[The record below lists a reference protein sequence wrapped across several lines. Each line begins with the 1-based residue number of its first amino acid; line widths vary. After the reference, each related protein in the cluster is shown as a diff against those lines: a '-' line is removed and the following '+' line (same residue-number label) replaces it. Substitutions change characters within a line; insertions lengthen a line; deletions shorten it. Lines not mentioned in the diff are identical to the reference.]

1 MRVDERLELG
11 GDCRVAAFGEVE
23 VDTRLEG
30 GEAGLVEAGGLDLRE
45 GLRREV
51 CERRA
56 APERERCARIMRGD
70 QPLEPRDV
78 ELVRL
83 DADEVARG
91 TRRRSDLPRS
101 RCEARERAPGGRSA
115 RSPGATRPR
124 SRRSG
129 GRSRRPRSD
138 GAAAEQAAHE
148 ASDRRAAPAVVV
160 VKHLQRPQ
168 QAEFQALR
176 PPPRLLKRS
185 LGGS

>member
-1 MRVDERLELG
+1 M
-11 GDCRVAAFGEVE
+11 AAFGEVE

-91 TRRRSDLPRS
+91 TRHDPICPDRAAKRVNVHLEGVR
-101 RCEARERAPGGRSA
+101 RAPRGRLAPDPVDQAVGRDGLVRMEQQLSKQRA
-115 RSPGATRPR
+115 GPR
-124 SRRSG
+124 T
-129 GRSRRPRSD
+129 
-138 GAAAEQAAHE
+138 AERH
-148 ASDRRAAPAVVV
+148 RHVVV

-176 PPPRLLKRS
+176 PPPRPLKPS